1 MKIRLIAAA
10 LSLACVTAASAQ
22 EASPGRDLA
31 ITAFKSLDQGG
42 RGYLDMGQVS
52 NFGGD
57 VFISMDADES
67 GAVNLDEFMVWDIG
81 MRQFAEERDAVPAFE
96 AALRVVH
103 AVWDRDGDGEITRP
117 EHRQAVLFDFQRAD
131 TNNDAILDQDEFLGG
146 FLINIAVRA
155 ALAPHVR

>member
-1 MKIRLIAAA
+1 MKTALLAAA
-10 LSLACVTAASAQ
+10 MIIALAPAAHAEES
-22 EASPGRDLA
+22 SPGRDLA
-31 ITAFKSLDQGG
+31 ETAFMGLDQGD

-57 VFISMDADES
+57 VFVSMDADES
-67 GAVNLDEFMVWDIG
+67 GRIDLDEFRAWDFG
-81 MRQFAEERDAVPAFE
+81 MRQIAEERGAEESYD

-103 AVWDRDGDGEITRP
+103 AVWDRDGDGEITRS

-131 TNNDAILDQDEFLGG
+131 TNNDAVLDKDEFLGG
-146 FLINIAVRA
+146 FLINIAIRA

>member
-67 GAVNLDEFMVWDIG
+67 GAVNLDEFMVWDLG
-81 MRQFAEERDAVPAFE
+81 MRQFAEEPPLKPRCAWCMRSGIAMATARSRAPNTARRFCSTSSGPTPTTTPYST
-96 AALRVVH
+96 RTSFWVV
-103 AVWDRDGDGEITRP
+103 
-117 EHRQAVLFDFQRAD
+117 F
-131 TNNDAILDQDEFLGG
+131 
-146 FLINIAVRA
+146 
-155 ALAPHVR
+155 